1 MKLGKLAGVTGAA
14 LVAVAS
20 IAGCGGSDDKAA
32 TESSAATTTMSGGA
46 WAKLQTEYSQFLSYK
61 CNSTT
66 GSTKA
71 GAGEF
76 SLCASMIKASLP
88 SFELGVKELPS
99 SKQKNDVLAAIP
111 KLQASITDYET
122 SMCQTKPEVLDC
134 MTKPLLITMGY
145 DLITGVV
152 DRQVKAGA

>member
-1 MKLGKLAGVTGAA
+1 MVALA
-14 LVAVAS
+14 AS
-20 IAGCGGSDDKAA
+20 GCGSSDGKPSEASTA
-32 TESSAATTTMSGGA
+32 VTTTAAAGGA
-46 WAKLQTEYSQFLSYK
+46 WSKLQTEYSQFLSYK

-111 KLQASITDYET
+111 KLQASINDYET
-122 SMCQTKPEVLDC
+122 SMCQAKPEVLDC
-134 MTKPLLITMGY
+134 MTKPLLITMSY